1 MPVLTAAAG
10 NVSRYSGLR
19 VRWSISGE
27 TNWGRIP
34 TTTFDC
40 RLKGLMTL
48 PVVACLL
55 QGYVTVFTT
64 LKFMANDGVHV
75 ASPAPRD
82 RQHNRRDA
90 IANVV
95 IDW

>member
-1 MPVLTAAAG
+1 MMAALATRQLFVGAG
-10 NVSRYSGLR
+10 AWRCRRSASAVAPNSK
-19 VRWSISGE
+19 
-27 TNWGRIP
+27 

-40 RLKGLMTL
+40 KLKAKNDHLFLT
-48 PVVACLL
+48 
-55 QGYVTVFTT
+55 GYVTVFTA
-64 LKFMANDGVHV
+64 LKFMANDGVHFEC
-75 ASPAPRD
+75 